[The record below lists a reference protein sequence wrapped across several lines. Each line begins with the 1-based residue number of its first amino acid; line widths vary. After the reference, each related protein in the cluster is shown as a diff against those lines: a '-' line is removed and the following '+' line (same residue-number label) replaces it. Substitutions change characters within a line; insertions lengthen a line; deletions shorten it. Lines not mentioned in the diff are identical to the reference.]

1 MDNQNNI
8 VYITVEQDGKSIYRT
23 FTGDFIKFTE
33 AIEIGE
39 TIQDMYDS
47 LETKADGLFDEKV

>member
-1 MDNQNNI
+1 MDNQNI

-23 FTGDFIKFTE
+23 FTSDFIKFTE
-33 AIEIGE
+33 AMEIGE

-47 LETKADGLFDEKV
+47 LETKADGLFDEK